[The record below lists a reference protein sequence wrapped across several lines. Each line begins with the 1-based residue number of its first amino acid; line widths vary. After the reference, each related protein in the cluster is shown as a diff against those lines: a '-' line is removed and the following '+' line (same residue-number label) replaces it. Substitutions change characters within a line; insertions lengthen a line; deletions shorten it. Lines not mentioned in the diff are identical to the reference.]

1 MRILYVTLG
10 GFLLDLLL
18 GDPNLLTPIH
28 PVVLMGHAIT
38 ALEKRLR
45 VWFPKT
51 GKGERAAGAVLAFL
65 LPVATLLL
73 STALLILLQK
83 VWMPLAF
90 LVEVIWCWQALA
102 IRNLRDE
109 AMRVHHA
116 LTKESLSEARTAVG
130 RIVGRDTAVLD
141 ADGVRRATV
150 ETVAENFSDG
160 VVAPLFY
167 MMLGGAPLALC
178 YKSINTMDSM
188 VGYKNEKY
196 LHFGHAAAKLDDAA
210 NYVPARMAA
219 LFLIAATRL
228 CGENAGEARR
238 IWQRDR
244 RKHASPNSAQCEAA
258 VAGALGIRLC
268 GPAYYF
274 GTLYDKP
281 YIGDD
286 RRTIES
292 EDICRACRLE
302 LAGSVLCFLLMGIA
316 RLGILWMVKGT

>member
-10 GFLLDLLL
+10 GFLMDLLL
-18 GDPNLLTPIH
+18 GDPDLLTPIH
-28 PVVLMGHAIT
+28 PVVLMGHVIT

-45 VWFPKT
+45 AWFPKT
-51 GKGERAAGAVLAFL
+51 EKGERAAGAVLAFL

-196 LHFGHAAAKLDDAA
+196 LHFGHAAAKLDDMA
-210 NYVPARMAA
+210 NYIPARLAA

-238 IWQRDR
+238 IWRRDR

-316 RLGILWMVKGT
+316 RLGILWAVKGI